1 MAHTPTMLAA
11 AAPFMPEATGVDPAL
26 DALLAGLQAHP
37 ARIDP
42 KYLYDALG
50 SSLFAAITQLPE
62 YYPTRCEAEI
72 FATHLEAI
80 ARHTGPVRTLIDL
93 GAGDCAKAE
102 RLLPCLRPQR
112 YVPIDISTDFLGQAV
127 ARVRRAHPWLDV
139 LPLGRDLNAG
149 LDLPKAIDAQ
159 GRLFFYPGSSIGNL
173 DPDAA
178 LALLA
183 SLRAQAGVSG
193 GLLIGVDRVKARA
206 IVEPAYDDALHLTGA
221 FNLNL
226 LRHVNSVLG
235 SDFDVRDWTH
245 VALYNE
251 PRSRME
257 MHLQARSDIRVRWP
271 GGQRRFQ
278 ADERIHTEN
287 SYKYTIERFVDL
299 LRRAGYG
306 DIRHWSDAR
315 DWFSVFSA
323 RA

>member
-1 MAHTPTMLAA
+1 M
-11 AAPFMPEATGVDPAL
+11 
-26 DALLAGLQAHP
+26 
-37 ARIDP
+37 
-42 KYLYDALG
+42 
-50 SSLFAAITQLPE
+50 
-62 YYPTRCEAEI
+62 
-72 FATHLEAI
+72 
-80 ARHTGPVRTLIDL
+80 
-93 GAGDCAKAE
+93 
-102 RLLPCLRPQR
+102 
-112 YVPIDISTDFLGQAV
+112 
-127 ARVRRAHPWLDV
+127 

-149 LDLPKAIDAQ
+149 LDLPEAIDAQ

-306 DIRHWSDAR
+306 DIRYWSDAR

>member
-149 LDLPKAIDAQ
+149 LDLP
-159 GRLFFYPGSSIGNL
+159 
-173 DPDAA
+173 
-178 LALLA
+178 
-183 SLRAQAGVSG
+183 
-193 GLLIGVDRVKARA
+193 
-206 IVEPAYDDALHLTGA
+206 
-221 FNLNL
+221 
-226 LRHVNSVLG
+226 
-235 SDFDVRDWTH
+235 
-245 VALYNE
+245 
-251 PRSRME
+251 
-257 MHLQARSDIRVRWP
+257 
-271 GGQRRFQ
+271 
-278 ADERIHTEN
+278 
-287 SYKYTIERFVDL
+287 
-299 LRRAGYG
+299 
-306 DIRHWSDAR
+306 
-315 DWFSVFSA
+315 
-323 RA
+323 